1 MTDNSGT
8 TADEQSNRIGA
19 LAALDRAEQSTVNT
33 ADGQTLLLMGL
44 VLITAGSAKVA
55 FAGRQRCSR
64 RRNRMAARTTL
75 GPPVASC
82 RMESFHA
89 HHRKYGMLTL
99 SGLLAHR
106 LLAWRLPC
114 TECVC

>member
-8 TADEQSNRIGA
+8 TADEHSNRIGA

-55 FAGRQRCSR
+55 FAGDNAAAVSETVQFARNGGKNDPPAR
-64 RRNRMAARTTL
+64 R
-75 GPPVASC
+75 
-82 RMESFHA
+82 
-89 HHRKYGMLTL
+89 
-99 SGLLAHR
+99 
-106 LLAWRLPC
+106 
-114 TECVC
+114 